1 VARWL
6 VTGGGGMLAHD
17 LERVLHVAGHVAHLA
32 RRSELDVTDPATC
45 GAAVHGHDVVVNAAA
60 WTAVD
65 DAETHEAQAFSVN
78 AQGAANLARA
88 CHAAGV
94 PLVQISTDYVF
105 PGDATTPYAVD
116 APTGPRSAYGRTKLA
131 GEWAV
136 RSLCP
141 RSWVVRTAWLYGA
154 DGPNFV
160 RTMARVARERGTV
173 SVVTDQQGQPTW
185 TRDLGDLIVRLVETG
200 AGYGVHHGTSSGS
213 TTWHGLAAA
222 VFAGLGL
229 DPALV
234 EPTTT
239 DAFPRQ
245 APRPA
250 YSVLAHDSLVAAGVR
265 PIRNWQEGLREALP
279 AIVPQD
285 A

>member
-1 VARWL
+1 M
-6 VTGGGGMLAHD
+6 TGGSGMLAHD
-17 LERVLHVAGHVAHLA
+17 LQRALLVAGHTASLA
-32 RRSELDVTDPATC
+32 ARADLDVTDSAAC
-45 GAAVHGHDVVVNAAA
+45 DGAVPGHDVVVNAAA

-65 DAETHEAQAFSVN
+65 DAETHEAQAFAVN

-94 PLVQISTDYVF
+94 PLVQVSSDYVF

-136 RSLCP
+136 RALCP

-160 RTMARVARERGTV
+160 HTMGRLARERETV
-173 SVVTDQQGQPTW
+173 SVVADQRGQPTW
-185 TRDLGDLIVRLVETG
+185 TRDLADLIVRLVEAG
-200 AGYGVHHGTSSGS
+200 AGYGIHHGTSSGS
-213 TTWHGLAAA
+213 TTWHGLAAE

-229 DPALV
+229 DPARV

-239 DAFPRQ
+239 DAFPRP
-245 APRPA
+245 AHRPA
-250 YSVLAHDSLVAAGVR
+250 YSVLSHDSLLAAGVS
-265 PIRNWQEGLREALP
+265 PIRDWREALREALP
-279 AIVPQD
+279 TVVPQ
-285 A
+285 